1 MHQSAN
7 AEHMGVLDAMCV
19 VVVSPSAKMAT
30 TTVARTAT
38 GTPAPNVRKKSP
50 LKNEPT
56 ELKLKIHSMKYF

>member
-7 AEHMGVLDAMCV
+7 AEHVGVLDAMCV

-30 TTVARTAT
+30 ITVARTAT

-50 LKNEPT
+50 RKNEPT
-56 ELKLKIHSMKYF
+56 EVQ

>member
-7 AEHMGVLDAMCV
+7 AVGILDAMCV
-19 VVVSPSAKMAT
+19 KVVLPSAKMAT

-50 LKNEPT
+50 LKNELT